1 MYALFLI
8 EDSSSEILVRHVM
21 KKLEEK
27 HSGREIYY
35 DMRSFRGIEHLP
47 KVGNV
52 TERKTGQ
59 LLNDL
64 PMHLRAFDKKYRAV
78 EGAVIVVVLDN
89 DKREPEKFKQ
99 QLLTLAQ
106 NNMILTDYV
115 FCIAVKEMEAWLLGD
130 ITAIE
135 MAYPNVRKNALKGYV
150 QDGICDTWEILA
162 DMVYPG
168 GYKKLWK
175 KANHAYPE
183 IGKMKS
189 EWADRIGEKLD
200 LDRNVSPSFRNFIN
214 ELTKRIEMA

>member
-35 DMRSFRGIEHLP
+35 DMRSFRGIGHLP

-64 PMHLRAFDKKYRAV
+64 PMHLRAFDKKYR
-78 EGAVIVVVLDN
+78 
-89 DKREPEKFKQ
+89 
-99 QLLTLAQ
+99 AQ

>member
-35 DMRSFRGIEHLP
+35 DMRSFRGIGHLP

-99 QLLTLAQ
+99 QLLTL
-106 NNMILTDYV
+106 
-115 FCIAVKEMEAWLLGD
+115 E
-130 ITAIE
+130 
-135 MAYPNVRKNALKGYV
+135 
-150 QDGICDTWEILA
+150 
-162 DMVYPG
+162 
-168 GYKKLWK
+168 
-175 KANHAYPE
+175 
-183 IGKMKS
+183 KMH
-189 EWADRIGEKLD
+189 
-200 LDRNVSPSFRNFIN
+200 
-214 ELTKRIEMA
+214 

>member
-35 DMRSFRGIEHLP
+35 DMRSFRGIGHLP

-183 IGKMKS
+183 IGNYK
-189 EWADRIGEKLD
+189 
-200 LDRNVSPSFRNFIN
+200 
-214 ELTKRIEMA
+214 